1 MMLGLYFD
9 QENNIIL
16 NPELLDPAGFG
27 RASKRYMKLE
37 HGWSE
42 SELAESIM
50 KGLSISEEN
59 NLEDANG
66 EKFWIAAT
74 GIKGFAAFSKKHRH
88 VFIEVIKEESCY
100 FIHAYKRCKD
110 GSYGIDKDEEEI
122 RSKSYSGVPKKETI
136 VGQVMEALKLT
147 S

>member
-1 MMLGLYFD
+1 MLLGLYFD
-9 QENNIIL
+9 KEDNVIL
-16 NPELLDPAGFG
+16 NPKLLDPAGFY
-27 RASKRYMKLE
+27 RTSKRYMKLE

-66 EKFWIAAT
+66 EKFWIEAT
-74 GIKGFAAFSKKHRH
+74 GIKGFAAFSKKYRY
-88 VFIEVIKEESCY
+88 VAIECSKEKGCY
-100 FIHAYKRCKD
+100 FIHSFKRYKD
-110 GSYGIDKDEEEI
+110 GSYGMDEDELETH
-122 RSKSYSGVPKKETI
+122 RKWYSGVPKKETI
-136 VGQVMEALKLT
+136 VGQVMEALKMT

>member
-16 NPELLDPAGFG
+16 NPKLLDPAGFG

-42 SELAESIM
+42 SELAESII
-50 KGLSISEEN
+50 KGLSICEEN
-59 NLEDANG
+59 NLEDAYG
-66 EKFWIAAT
+66 ENFWTAAT
-74 GIKGFAAFSKKHRH
+74 GIKGFASFSKKHRH
-88 VFIEVIKEESCY
+88 VLIEVIKEEGCY
-100 FIHAYKRCKD
+100 YIHADKRYKD
-110 GSYGIDKDEEEI
+110 GSYGMDEDELET
-122 RSKSYSGVPKKETI
+122 RRKWYSGVPKKETI
-136 VGQVMEALKLT
+136 VGQVMEALKIT